1 MCCIFLLII
10 MRKKKDYLEYNFNI
24 KRLKEDF
31 YLFKQV
37 DMNSFSYT
45 AEKKVILA
53 KVIVKFKIL
62 EKKKKMYWNLL
73 NY

>member
-1 MCCIFLLII
+1 
-10 MRKKKDYLEYNFNI
+10 
-24 KRLKEDF
+24 
-31 YLFKQV
+31 
-37 DMNSFSYT
+37 MNSFSYT

-73 NY
+73 NYWECYLYSDLKWTKKMWLW